1 MSTKMKVSVTAAS
14 ILAVALMS
22 NATVSHAGK
31 EGFEKCQGIAKAGQN
46 DCGANGH
53 SCAGYAAVDGDPQEW
68 VYVPEGT
75 CDKIVGGTVKGAK
88 PAADVHDHGHS
99 HIEG

>member
-1 MSTKMKVSVTAAS
+1 MSNKMKVSVTAAS

-99 HIEG
+99 HKEG

>member
-1 MSTKMKVSVTAAS
+1 MSTKMKASVTAAS

-22 NATVSHAGK
+22 SSAVSHAGK
-31 EGFEKCQGIAKAGQN
+31 EGYEKCQGIAKAGQN

-53 SCAGYAAVDGDPQEW
+53 ACAGYAAVDGDPQEW

-75 CDKIVGGTVKGAK
+75 CDKIVGGTVKQPK
-88 PAADVHDHGHS
+88 KYK
-99 HIEG
+99 

>member
-1 MSTKMKVSVTAAS
+1 MTAAS

-99 HIEG
+99 HKEG